1 MRTKKTKQEFIYDM
15 QKRIE
20 IRKTILSFVENV
32 YFPMMALKFDG
43 KVYNARFIKALNEE
57 AKKINELMSVSEGY
71 GSDEI
76 KIQLRLNQWN
86 YNDYEAILLKLRLKE
101 GRINYDATVNDEV
114 GKMWIEGF
122 KSTIDEYQKSIDNYD
137 VYMKVSEKL
146 EEALKEYN
154 NLPHSFRGHLDTN
167 WMRIY

>member
-1 MRTKKTKQEFIYDM
+1 MRTRKTKQEFINDM

-43 KVYNARFIKALNEE
+43 KVYNVRFIKALNEE

-86 YNDYEAILLKLRLKE
+86 YNDYEAILLKLRFKD
-101 GRINYDATVNDEV
+101 GRIDYDATVNDEV

-137 VYMKVSEKL
+137 DYMKVFEKL

-154 NLPHSFRGHLDTN
+154 DLPHSFRGHLDTS